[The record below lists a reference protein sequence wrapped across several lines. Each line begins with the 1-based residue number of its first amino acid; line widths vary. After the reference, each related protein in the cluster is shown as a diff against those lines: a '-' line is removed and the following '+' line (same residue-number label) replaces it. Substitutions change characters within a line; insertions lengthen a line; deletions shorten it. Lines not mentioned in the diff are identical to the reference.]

1 MQPLKDL
8 AGSLEVLGTVGSGTL
23 ALPIAAAM
31 GLAKGARKIG
41 TREGTDEAQTAA
53 GEAHR
58 QMTYEPRTA
67 SGRSQLEALAKL
79 LESSKIPPFVPGV
92 GKLSRPGPG
101 ATRYASEAAGEA
113 LLPRIDSF
121 MEGTGL
127 KLNAVKE
134 PGGHFTPHTGDWLR
148 SQLMRY
154 GGDVAPSDALNQ
166 WADRMIPR
174 YLSRQMGTSKDPS
187 NKVKLPGGA
196 DELTYEQAMDR
207 LLRAKPHDPNEQA
220 GMIAP
225 MAREGEQVWHLRGAG
240 PEGNRA
246 AEFMRLQGFLQHA
259 GDFAR
264 TIPEG
269 DLARMDVPALLAATV
284 KADARGLKT
293 KAKSADARLE
303 AAQRITAEHPPGDVL
318 HETDAGKWLRYG
330 RGQDPELVKRGLSVD
345 TCLGDH
351 CVAGVAHGKPEWG
364 YPGWVPARDIVTG
377 QPVRS
382 DLRDA
387 TSYIANALAG
397 KGDILSLRTPEGF
410 PAATMELRA
419 PLDKSVS
426 RSYVRDLLGKPE
438 YLSWQRAR
446 REAGVP
452 IEQHAPELHGTV
464 ARANEVLQIPDFM
477 GGNNDVMRRAA
488 GITVGGGKVSPLR
501 GPLNAEHIR
510 TISEMYPQH
519 AERLAF
525 LLENPPQEIAQLKG
539 FKNGPMHPAFQ
550 TMTRDMLNRQGAE
563 QYLATR
569 GRGMGTGDM
578 ENSGLFLG
586 SGDNA
591 GNVRSA
597 VERLAEIRGNRV
609 LTHDY
614 EVRKYMH
621 LIEEL
626 LKQKDPR
633 VNPTQARDVGQA
645 NRFIGGVD
653 IPRE

>member
-1 MQPLKDL
+1 M
-8 AGSLEVLGTVGSGTL
+8 
-23 ALPIAAAM
+23 
-31 GLAKGARKIG
+31 
-41 TREGTDEAQTAA
+41 
-53 GEAHR
+53 
-58 QMTYEPRTA
+58 
-67 SGRSQLEALAKL
+67 
-79 LESSKIPPFVPGV
+79 
-92 GKLSRPGPG
+92 
-101 ATRYASEAAGEA
+101 GEA

-134 PGGHFTPHTGDWLR
+134 PGGHFTPRTGEYLQQMLTR
-148 SQLMRY
+148 RGY
-154 GGDVAPSDALNQ
+154 DAGAEVPPAHITD

-174 YLSRQMGTSKDPS
+174 YMSRQMGTAKDPS
-187 NKVKLPGGA
+187 NKIKLPGGN
-196 DELTYEQAMDR
+196 EMTYEQAMDR
-207 LLRAKPHDPNEQA
+207 LLRAKPHDPNNPDPN
-220 GMIAP
+220 MIAP
-225 MAREGEQVWHLRGAG
+225 MAREGEQVWDLRGAS
-240 PEGNRA
+240 PTRVEHHNRL
-246 AEFMRLQGFLQHA
+246 RDFLQHA

-377 QPVRS
+377 QPVRP
-382 DLRDA
+382 DMRDS